1 MKLTDKNFHETLK
14 NNRIVLVDFWAQW
27 CGPCRMLNPIMDS
40 LEEEYKGKAIIGK
53 VNADE
58 ELDISVEHGIR
69 SIPQVMI
76 YKDGELVERFA
87 GAAPQRVYAEKL
99 DYYLAGIKS
108 EEKVEEEKEEE
119 IEEVVEEIVEEKL
132 EEKEK

>member
-76 YKDGELVERFA
+76 YKDGEIVERFA
-87 GAAPQRVYAEKL
+87 GAAPERMYAEKL
-99 DYYLAGIKS
+99 DYYLSGIQS
-108 EEKVEEEKEEE
+108 EEKTKE
-119 IEEVVEEIVEEKL
+119 EEIVEEVIEEVIEEKL
-132 EEKEK
+132 EEEKK

>member
-87 GAAPQRVYAEKL
+87 GLGSQRMYAEKL
-99 DYYLAGIKS
+99 DYYLAGIET
-108 EEKVEEEKEEE
+108 EEKIEEEE
-119 IEEVVEEIVEEKL
+119 EEVVEEIIEEKL
-132 EEKEK
+132 EEEEK